1 MELLRDDDVMIG
13 RELDRFFRDHEPR
26 GRGIL
31 KRPILFELN
40 AFHETHIL
48 SDPGSCKPA
57 W

>member
-1 MELLRDDDVMIG
+1 VELLRDDDVMIG